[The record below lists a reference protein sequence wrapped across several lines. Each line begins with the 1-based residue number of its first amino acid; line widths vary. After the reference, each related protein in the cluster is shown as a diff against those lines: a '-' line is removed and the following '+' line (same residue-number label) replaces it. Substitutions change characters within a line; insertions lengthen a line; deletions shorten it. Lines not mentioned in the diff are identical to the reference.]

1 MNILL
6 KVALR
11 LKSKMREKTAIDLAY
26 ESYMKDHGEELL
38 RLNYNILNENS
49 IVFDLGGYKG
59 NWTSDIFSKYCS
71 EVYVFEPAHRFYAG
85 IVERFHCNP
94 KIKVFNF
101 GLANENIDIKM
112 ALSNDASS
120 IYKNVDDGMY
130 DLVKLVNATE
140 FFKEKNI
147 KHIDLMK
154 INIEGGEYDLLEH
167 LLDSGFVKNIE
178 NIQVQFHAFVPNAE
192 ERLHKIEER
201 LSVSH
206 KRTYHYKFI
215 WENWQ
220 RIK

>member
-1 MNILL
+1 MDIRHIFKCIVVKFMCLNQHIGFMPELW
-6 KVALR
+6 KDFTVI
-11 LKSKMREKTAIDLAY
+11 LKSRCL
-26 ESYMKDHGEELL
+26 
-38 RLNYNILNENS
+38 IL
-49 IVFDLGGYKG
+49 
-59 NWTSDIFSKYCS
+59 
-71 EVYVFEPAHRFYAG
+71 
-85 IVERFHCNP
+85 
-94 KIKVFNF
+94 

-192 ERLHKIEER
+192 ERLHKIE
-201 LSVSH
+201 
-206 KRTYHYKFI
+206 
-215 WENWQ
+215 
-220 RIK
+220 